1 MKLLDL
7 IEYDYYGPPDSPE
20 PEREGFRDSD
30 LDDVDNIFDF
40 IGRDKSYGWTVLQ
53 LKGSTEYYLCID
65 DEIEDDFYYGEYYS
79 EYYDQDYDEL
89 VPLSYEVYCSVRY
102 QEGEISKDFD
112 SYEDG
117 KGPLL
122 LSNNSLREFYIY
134 DRESYNK
141 IIKILKDHK
150 SKSIPH
156 GKQRR

>member
-7 IEYDYYGPPDSPE
+7 IEYDYLSPPDYPD
-20 PEREGFRDSD
+20 PEREGFRDSG
-30 LDDVDNIFDF
+30 LDDVENLFDF
-40 IGRDKSYGWTVLQ
+40 IGRDKEYGWTVLQ
-53 LKGSTEYYLCID
+53 LKGTSELYLCID
-65 DEIEDDFYYGEYYS
+65 DEIEDDYYYGEYYS

-102 QEGEISKDFD
+102 QKGEISKDFD

-122 LSNNSLREFYIY
+122 LTNNSLREFYIY

-141 IIKILKDHK
+141 IVNILKDHN
-150 SKSIPH
+150 SKKIPH
-156 GKQRR
+156 GKR